1 MVVHNDCA
9 KPKKPKRVG
18 ENQMKKGKAH
28 KLKTETLKDVDVKD
42 KNISHYDIYQDVA
55 DNGRLWLNYNDNKS
69 IWIDTFEYFD
79 DIFRRK

>member
-1 MVVHNDCA
+1 MIVHNDFTKPE
-9 KPKKPKRVG
+9 KPKKVG
-18 ENQMKKGKAH
+18 ENQMSRGDAH
-28 KLKTETLKDVDVKD
+28 KLKINTLKDVDVKD

-55 DNGRLWLNYNDNKS
+55 DNGRLWLNYKDNKS